1 MVSPVED
8 WKKVKG
14 RTIWLQVLWRNF
26 APALVNS
33 CHDYIGRD
41 EGGREGGMERL
52 FNAPEVSISEMSHF
66 RDWKCMQGLFLGKD
80 IGEVSSFQGCP

>member
-1 MVSPVED
+1 
-8 WKKVKG
+8 
-14 RTIWLQVLWRNF
+14 
-26 APALVNS
+26 
-33 CHDYIGRD
+33 
-41 EGGREGGMERL
+41 MERL